1 MQLKMN
7 NLPDV
12 SNITAWQASSGWFYI
27 TMYKVKG
34 DSSSL
39 MPRKLPPQVIDF
51 QIIESDES
59 IQLGIRIKQPIENH
73 DFLLVKNS
81 NTLVAS
87 LHYSMEYLAQ
97 LDTVKKMNLGQQNKE
112 IHQEI
117 RNWLGC
123 SAGLGWVELAGLTG
137 LGWAGVSKVS
147 YFTLCPEAGDSKVLC
162 FTPIE
167 HSIAPTA

>member
-1 MQLKMN
+1 MKN
-7 NLPDV
+7 VPDV

-73 DFLLVKNS
+73 DLLLEKKSIIVS
-81 NTLVAS
+81 AAS
-87 LHYSMEYLAQ
+87 MPLFIAVCEPLI
-97 LDTVKKMNLGQQNKE
+97 LGMF
-112 IHQEI
+112 
-117 RNWLGC
+117 
-123 SAGLGWVELAGLTG
+123 
-137 LGWAGVSKVS
+137 KVPAS
-147 YFTLCPEAGDSKVLC
+147 Q
-162 FTPIE
+162 PINN
-167 HSIAPTA
+167 APGIYIFGKL

>member
-1 MQLKMN
+1 MN

-34 DSSSL
+34 DSSL

-87 LHYSMEYLAQ
+87 LHYSTEYLAQ
-97 LDTVKKMNLGQQNKE
+97 LDTVKKM
-112 IHQEI
+112 HQEI
-117 RNWLGC
+117 RDWLYITGIGLTV
-123 SAGLGWVELAGLTG
+123 AGLLLDSDDRMNSQTQSG
-137 LGWAGVSKVS
+137 LG
-147 YFTLCPEAGDSKVLC
+147 VLITT
-162 FTPIE
+162 FLLDLIW
-167 HSIAPTA
+167 